1 MPHEVI
7 DRVHAFA
14 CRNGGNSM
22 GTPLELIDRDG
33 NPLVHTDDDDS
44 NDESYNPNHSDD
56 GYDDDEYEYD
66 DNPNNDH
73 DIDHG
78 YDDNTNVN
86 DSNALIAGVF
96 DNDNNEY
103 ENEPDEEQTEQE
115 NNNEYG
121 NEIESQIPEHGDIE
135 TEPSEANEVP
145 VMTLRMKLMNAL
157 GCVVNYN
164 FRPRRPHDYSH
175 LHTTL
180 ESIIITQY
188 SMKKGINLF
197 GEAGIDAVLHDLQ
210 QFHNREVIKP
220 KNASE
225 LSGSDK
231 EGTL

>member
-56 GYDDDEYEYD
+56 GYDD
-66 DNPNNDH
+66 NPNDL

-78 YDDNTNVN
+78 YDNNDAN
-86 DSNALIAGVF
+86 DSNAHIAGVY
-96 DNDNNEY
+96 DNDNIEY

-115 NNNEYG
+115 NNSEYG

-135 TEPSEANEVP
+135 TEPSKAEGNSNDFENE
-145 VMTLRMKLMNAL
+145 MNERY
-157 GCVVNYN
+157 GVRGENYN
-164 FRPRRPHDYSH
+164 LHPSRHPHDYSH
-175 LHTTL
+175 
-180 ESIIITQY
+180 
-188 SMKKGINLF
+188 
-197 GEAGIDAVLHDLQ
+197 
-210 QFHNREVIKP
+210 
-220 KNASE
+220 
-225 LSGSDK
+225 
-231 EGTL
+231 